1 MIVLPYIQ
9 KSDGQASTKMK
20 SWLALPYG
28 ALSVASYNRDIA
40 HIGFVDCNVDE
51 NYMETITKIVKED
64 KPSIVGF
71 SMTFDYAYNYLNEIL
86 VAVKHI
92 SPNPITV
99 IGGAA
104 TLAAYRDILAEQPL
118 MDAVCYADGEVP
130 MQRLIES
137 DNPHILLRFDP
148 SWITRFSLSDGLLP
162 IKSPVSNLN
171 DSIALD
177 YSFVDVNNYSLQEE
191 FSPHTDDIP
200 VKRRFYLLTSRG
212 CPYACRFCY
221 KSRVND
227 RKMQYASVDKVIEQV
242 EYLVKRFNMNIL
254 TFCDDQLLYHH
265 KRAKEI
271 FRRLI
276 PYKLR
281 VEVYQGVSVDFID
294 EEMAE
299 LMSAAGMVRAMINL
313 ESGSQTML
321 DIMIEKPVH
330 LDKAKETIQL
340 LRKNHIWASAIFVVG
355 YPGETDDL
363 RRETMNWIAEADLDW
378 CVFNPAIPIRGT
390 VLYDL
395 CIKNGYI
402 KPDKLGKLDYGN
414 YTINVPGYP
423 AEYVKDQVYKMNLE
437 ANFVNN
443 RAMRVGDYN
452 TAIKMFE
459 QVIEIYPEHAFAHY
473 YLSECYH
480 KLRNN
485 KLALDHWDKFLEII
499 NTDSKWEEYEEC
511 FKSGE
516 FE

>member
-1 MIVLPYIQ
+1 
-9 KSDGQASTKMK
+9 
-20 SWLALPYG
+20 
-28 ALSVASYNRDIA
+28 
-40 HIGFVDCNVDE
+40 
-51 NYMETITKIVKED
+51 
-64 KPSIVGF
+64 
-71 SMTFDYAYNYLNEIL
+71 
-86 VAVKHI
+86 
-92 SPNPITV
+92 
-99 IGGAA
+99 
-104 TLAAYRDILAEQPL
+104 
-118 MDAVCYADGEVP
+118 
-130 MQRLIES
+130 
-137 DNPHILLRFDP
+137 
-148 SWITRFSLSDGLLP
+148 
-162 IKSPVSNLN
+162 
-171 DSIALD
+171 
-177 YSFVDVNNYSLQEE
+177 
-191 FSPHTDDIP
+191 
-200 VKRRFYLLTSRG
+200 
-212 CPYACRFCY
+212 
-221 KSRVND
+221 
-227 RKMQYASVDKVIEQV
+227 
-242 EYLVKRFNMNIL
+242 MNIL

-281 VEVYQGVSVDFID
+281 IEVYQGVSVDFID

-390 VLYDL
+390 ALYDL

-443 RAMRVGDYN
+443 RAMRVGDYQ

-459 QVIEIYPEHAFAHY
+459 QVIAIYPEHAFAHY

-480 KLRNN
+480 ELRNN
-485 KLALDHWDKFLEII
+485 KLALNHWDKFLEIVT
-499 NTDSKWEEYEEC
+499 TDPKWEEYEEY
-511 FKSGE
+511 FKLGE
-516 FE
+516 LNDNS